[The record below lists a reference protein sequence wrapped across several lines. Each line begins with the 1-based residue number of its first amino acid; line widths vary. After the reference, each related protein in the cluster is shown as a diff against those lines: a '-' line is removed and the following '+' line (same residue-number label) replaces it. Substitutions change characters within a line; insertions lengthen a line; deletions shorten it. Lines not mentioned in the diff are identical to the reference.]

1 MKRAALLLIA
11 SVCAINSIDVIA
23 ATRAGRPMIIHRL
36 SAMNLEIWT
45 EHDPEWET
53 RLKQSPNSLTFIAE
67 TPALTY
73 PPTHMSWTIAP
84 ALKFEPHELE
94 SAAHGVMHQIAI
106 RYRTHLPEQ
115 VSHAQYGDL
124 IGYEA
129 TFQAEP
135 QNIPIDVR
143 VFCGHR
149 EGQPMVVMQV
159 VTLNGKLAHV
169 AEHIRRSWTHLRY
182 LD

>member
-1 MKRAALLLIA
+1 MTRAALLIA
-11 SVCAINSIDVIA
+11 GLCTIGPIDVS
-23 ATRAGRPMIIHRL
+23 ATTRVGRPMIIHRL
-36 SAMNLEIWT
+36 PEMNLEIWT
-45 EHDPEWET
+45 EQDPEWET
-53 RLKQSPNSLTFIAE
+53 SLERRPSALTFTAE

-84 ALKFEPHELE
+84 VLKFEPGELE
-94 SAAHGVMHQIAI
+94 SAARGVMHQMAV
-106 RYRTHLPEQ
+106 RYRTHPPEQ
-115 VSHAQYGDL
+115 ITQAQYGDM

-135 QNIPIDVR
+135 QSVPVDVR

-149 EGQPMVVMQV
+149 EGKPMVVMQV
-159 VTLNGKLAHV
+159 VTLRGKLTHV
-169 AEHIRRSWTHLRY
+169 AEHVRRSWTHLRY

>member
-1 MKRAALLLIA
+1 M
-11 SVCAINSIDVIA
+11 N
-23 ATRAGRPMIIHRL
+23 IHRVTE
-36 SAMNLEIWT
+36 MNLEIWT

-53 RLKQSPNSLTFIAE
+53 RLKQSPNSLTFTAE

-84 ALKFEPHELE
+84 VLQFEPDELE
-94 SAAHGVMHQIAI
+94 AAAHGVLQQMAI
-106 RYRTHLPEQ
+106 RYRTQPPEQ
-115 VSHAQYGDL
+115 ISPSQYGDL
-124 IGYEA
+124 IGYET
-129 TFQAEP
+129 TFQAEA
-135 QNIPIDVR
+135 QNIPVDVR

-149 EGQPMVVMQV
+149 EGRPMVVMQA
-159 VTLNGKLAHV
+159 VTLKGKLRHV

>member
-1 MKRAALLLIA
+1 MNRATLLIA
-11 SVCAINSIDVIA
+11 ALCAIDMTH
-23 ATRAGRPMIIHRL
+23 ATAGTRVGRPMIIHRI
-36 SAMNLEIWT
+36 SQMNLEIWT

-53 RLKQSPNSLTFIAE
+53 RLKQSPNSLTFTAE

-84 ALKFEPHELE
+84 VLQFEPDELE
-94 SAAHGVMHQIAI
+94 AAAHGVLHQMAI
-106 RYRTHLPEQ
+106 RYRTHPPEQ
-115 VSHAQYGDL
+115 ISHAQYGDL

-129 TFQAEP
+129 TFQAEA
-135 QNIPIDVR
+135 QNIPVEVR

-149 EGQPMVVMQV
+149 EGKPMVVMQV
-159 VTLNGKLAHV
+159 VTLKGKLRHV

>member
-1 MKRAALLLIA
+1 MKRAALVIA
-11 SVCAINSIDVIA
+11 SLSAFSSIDAIA

-45 EHDPEWET
+45 EQDPEWET
-53 RLKQSPNSLTFIAE
+53 RLKQSPNSQTFTAE

-84 ALKFEPHELE
+84 TLKFEPHELE
-94 SAAHGVMHQIAI
+94 AAAHGVLHQIAI
-106 RYRTHLPEQ
+106 RYRTHPPEQ
-115 VSHAQYGDL
+115 ILHAQYGDL
-124 IGYEA
+124 VGYEA
-129 TFQAEP
+129 IFQAEP

-143 VFCGHR
+143 VFCGHS
-149 EGQPMVVMQV
+149 EGKPMVVMQA
-159 VTLNGKLAHV
+159 VTLKGKLTHV

>member
-1 MKRAALLLIA
+1 MKSAALLIA
-11 SVCAINSIDVIA
+11 GLFAISSIDVIA
-23 ATRAGRPMIIHRL
+23 ASRAGRPMIIHRV

-53 RLKQSPNSLTFIAE
+53 SLKQGPYSLTFAAE

-84 ALKFEPHELE
+84 TLKFESDEIE
-94 SAAHGVMHQIAI
+94 SAAHGVLHQIAM
-106 RYRTHLPEQ
+106 RYRTHPPEQ
-115 VSHAQYGDL
+115 ISHSQYGDL
-124 IGYEA
+124 VGYEA
-129 TFQAEP
+129 TFQAEA
-135 QNIPIDVR
+135 QNIPVDVR

-159 VTLNGKLAHV
+159 VTLQGKLTHV

>member
-1 MKRAALLLIA
+1 MKAAVLFIAAL
-11 SVCAINSIDVIA
+11 CAIHSIDAIA
-23 ATRAGRPMIIHRL
+23 GTRAGRPMIIHRL
-36 SAMNLEIWT
+36 PEMNLEIWT
-45 EHDPEWET
+45 EQDPAWET
-53 RLKQSPNSLTFIAE
+53 RLKQSRYSQTFTAE

-94 SAAHGVMHQIAI
+94 SAAHGVLHQIAI
-106 RYRTHLPEQ
+106 RYRTHPPERISQ
-115 VSHAQYGDL
+115 AQYGDL

-129 TFQAEP
+129 SFQAEP
-135 QNIPIDVR
+135 QNIPVDVR

-149 EGQPMVVMQV
+149 EGKPLVVMQV
-159 VTLNGKLAHV
+159 VTLQGKLTHV

>member
-1 MKRAALLLIA
+1 
-11 SVCAINSIDVIA
+11 
-23 ATRAGRPMIIHRL
+23 MIIHRV
-36 SAMNLEIWT
+36 SEMNLEIWT
-45 EHDPEWET
+45 EHDPAWET
-53 RLKQSPNSLTFIAE
+53 RLKQGPYSMTFVAE

-84 ALKFEPHELE
+84 TLKFEPGEIE
-94 SAAHGVMHQIAI
+94 SAAHGVLHQIAI
-106 RYRTHLPEQ
+106 RYRTEPPAQ
-115 VSHAQYGDL
+115 ISHSQYGDL

-129 TFQAEP
+129 TFEAEA

-149 EGQPMVVMQV
+149 EGKPMVVMQV
-159 VTLNGKLAHV
+159 VTLQGKLTHV
-169 AEHIRRSWTHLRY
+169 AEQIRRSWNHLRY